1 MRAVDLIR
9 KKRDSGEHSREEIDF
24 LVSGYTRGDIPDYQ
38 MAAWLMATW
47 LRGLSLTETA
57 ALTEAMLH
65 SGEVLDLSDL
75 PGKKVD
81 KHSTGGVGDK
91 TSLILAPIVAAGGL
105 TVPMIS
111 GRGLGHTGGTLDK
124 LESIPGFN
132 VNLSL
137 DQFRRV
143 LRECGMGL
151 IGQTAEIAPA
161 DKKIYALR
169 DATSTVES
177 IGLICA
183 SIMSKKLAEGIDAL
197 VLDVKTGSGAF
208 MKREEDAVRLAE
220 IMVDTGKRMGKKVVA
235 LITDMDQPLGR
246 AAGHSSEIIE
256 CIEVL
261 NGQGP
266 ADLRDLSIELSAWMF
281 YLGERSKSLEE
292 GRRLAQSK
300 IANGQAREKFKHG
313 IRLQG
318 GDERVIEEPQRLPKA
333 RSRVEVVS
341 ESDGYVTGTNCEH
354 FGTAL
359 AMLGGGREKKED
371 AIDPG
376 VALEFHKRI
385 GDPVKK
391 GETLATIHYNAEAK
405 LAEAKSMIAASYLI
419 AREPP
424 RNKPRLIR
432 RIIGEQQ

>member
-47 LRGLSLTETA
+47 LRGLTLTETA

-65 SGEVLDLSDL
+65 SGEVLDLSAL
-75 PGKKVD
+75 AGQKVD

-91 TSLILAPIVAAGGL
+91 ASLILAPIVAAGGL

-151 IGQTAEIAPA
+151 VGQTAEIAPA
-161 DKKIYALR
+161 DKKIFALPA
-169 DATSTVES
+169 ATSTVEN

-208 MKREEDAVRLAE
+208 MKREEDA
-220 IMVDTGKRMGKKVVA
+220 
-235 LITDMDQPLGR
+235 
-246 AAGHSSEIIE
+246 
-256 CIEVL
+256 
-261 NGQGP
+261 
-266 ADLRDLSIELSAWMF
+266 
-281 YLGERSKSLEE
+281 
-292 GRRLAQSK
+292 
-300 IANGQAREKFKHG
+300 
-313 IRLQG
+313 IR
-318 GDERVIEEPQRLPKA
+318 
-333 RSRVEVVS
+333 
-341 ESDGYVTGTNCEH
+341 
-354 FGTAL
+354 
-359 AMLGGGREKKED
+359 
-371 AIDPG
+371 
-376 VALEFHKRI
+376 
-385 GDPVKK
+385 
-391 GETLATIHYNAEAK
+391 
-405 LAEAKSMIAASYLI
+405 
-419 AREPP
+419 
-424 RNKPRLIR
+424 
-432 RIIGEQQ
+432 